1 MIFLTEMDWNT
12 TILKVILGVS
22 DGMAFNPIQKPNGN
36 VSGTILY
43 GFEFKWKPQ
52 ITAIVFGEY
61 LVIFDTVIK

>member
-1 MIFLTEMDWNT
+1 
-12 TILKVILGVS
+12 
-22 DGMAFNPIQKPNGN
+22 MAFDPIQKPNGN